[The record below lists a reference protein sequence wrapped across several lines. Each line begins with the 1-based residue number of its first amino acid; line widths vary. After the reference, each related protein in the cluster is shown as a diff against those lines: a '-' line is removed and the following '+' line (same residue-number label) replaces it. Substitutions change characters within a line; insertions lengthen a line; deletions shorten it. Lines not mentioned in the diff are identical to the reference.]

1 MNRVLAVDL
10 GTRRLGLALSD
21 PSGTLAAP
29 LATIA
34 HRNRRS
40 DLSQIVRL
48 AEAHQ
53 VERIV
58 VGCPRNMDGT
68 RGPAALRAEAFAAA
82 LRRMAR
88 TPVEMWDE
96 RLTTVSAERA
106 LLASNVG
113 RTRRRDVRD
122 RVAAAFI
129 LQAYLDARRPREAGT
144 APNTPLPAKHRG

>member
-29 LATIA
+29 LLTIA
-34 HRNRRS
+34 HRDRQS
-40 DLSQIVRL
+40 DLSQIVRV
-48 AEAHQ
+48 ADAHQ

-68 RGPAALRAEAFAAA
+68 SGSAALRAEAFASA
-82 LRRMAR
+82 LRRMVR

-96 RLTTVSAERA
+96 RLTTVSAERM
-106 LLASNVG
+106 LVASNVP
-113 RTRRRDVRD
+113 RSRRRGMRD
-122 RVAAAFI
+122 QVAAAFI
-129 LQAYLDARRPREAGT
+129 LQAYLDARRRRAAET
-144 APNTPLPAKHRG
+144 DHRPASSKDRA

>member
-1 MNRVLAVDL
+1 VNRVLAVNL
-10 GTRRLGLALSD
+10 GTHRLGLALSD

-29 LATIA
+29 LVTIA
-34 HRNRRS
+34 HRDRQS
-40 DLSQIVRL
+40 DLSQIVRV

-68 RGPAALRAEAFAAA
+68 KGPAALRAEAFAAA
-82 LRRMAR
+82 LRRMVR

-96 RLTTVSAERA
+96 RLTTVSAER
-106 LLASNVG
+106 LLVASDVR
-113 RTRRRDVRD
+113 RTRRREVRD

-129 LQAYLDARRPREAGT
+129 LQAYLDAQRRREAGMT
-144 APNTPLPAKHRG
+144 PPPAPGKDSE

>member
-1 MNRVLAVDL
+1 MKV
-10 GTRRLGLALSD
+10 
-21 PSGTLAAP
+21 
-29 LATIA
+29 
-34 HRNRRS
+34 
-40 DLSQIVRL
+40 

-82 LRRMAR
+82 LRRVVR

-96 RLTTVSAERA
+96 RLTTVSAERM
-106 LLASNVG
+106 LVASDVR

-129 LQAYLDARRPREAGT
+129 LQAYLDARRHREVGTTPRP
-144 APNTPLPAKHRG
+144 APGKDTG

>member
-10 GTRRLGLALSD
+10 GTHRLGLALSD

-29 LATIA
+29 LVTIA
-34 HRNRRS
+34 HRDRQS
-40 DLSQIVRL
+40 DLSQIVRV

-68 RGPAALRAEAFAAA
+68 KGPAALRAEAFAAA
-82 LRRMAR
+82 LRRMVR

-96 RLTTVSAERA
+96 RLTTVSAER
-106 LLASNVG
+106 LLVASDVR
-113 RTRRRDVRD
+113 RTRRREVRD

-129 LQAYLDARRPREAGT
+129 LQAYLDAQRRREAGMT
-144 APNTPLPAKHRG
+144 PPPAPGKDSE

>member
-29 LATIA
+29 LLTIV
-34 HRNRRS
+34 HRDRQT
-40 DLSQIVRL
+40 DLSQIVRV

-68 RGPAALRAEAFAAA
+68 SGSAALRAEAFAAA
-82 LRRMAR
+82 LRRMVR
-88 TPVEMWDE
+88 MPVEMWDE
-96 RLTTVSAERA
+96 RLTTVSAERM
-106 LLASNVG
+106 LVASNVP
-113 RTRRRDVRD
+113 RSRRRGMRD

-129 LQAYLDARRPREAGT
+129 LQAYLDAQRRREAET
-144 APNTPLPAKHRG
+144 DQRPASSNDRG